1 MGKLQFGDGIVD
13 KVDKLDIILSPKSS
27 RKNFC
32 SKVEFYMMLQK
43 SNLGF
48 SIL

>member
-1 MGKLQFGDGIVD
+1 MQILYF
-13 KVDKLDIILSPKSS
+13 DIEI
-27 RKNFC
+27 RNDQIE
-32 SKVEFYMMLQK
+32 VIEFYMMLQK